1 MVFAVAV
8 VVPSISGAQED
19 DEPSGWGNTA
29 ELSLVVTEG
38 NAETQTFGFKNT
50 LRRTWDSARLRV
62 RFDGV
67 RSKTADER
75 FLLVNPGIRFPVG
88 GRPVTSDTRVV
99 TPSVEPDVEQYFIE
113 GRFDK
118 NITERFFWNTGAGWD
133 RNNDAGILNRYVLFG
148 GVGNV
153 WFNDDDLSFST
164 TYGLSYTDREEKD
177 PDPNKNDVFGGLRFN
192 SDYAQR
198 LGSVTLFDSD
208 VIVNL
213 SLAEASDYS
222 INMTNAVGIEIT
234 EALALRVSL
243 QFLYENEPA
252 LEDVSLLALVKL
264 IEPVST
270 QEQQG
275 SLFET
280 VSVGGIRLDLGDGKI
295 RKNGLDTIL
304 RTALVIS
311 F

>member
-1 MVFAVAV
+1 
-8 VVPSISGAQED
+8 
-19 DEPSGWGNTA
+19 
-29 ELSLVVTEG
+29 
-38 NAETQTFGFKNT
+38 
-50 LRRTWDSARLRV
+50 
-62 RFDGV
+62 
-67 RSKTADER
+67 
-75 FLLVNPGIRFPVG
+75 
-88 GRPVTSDTRVV
+88 
-99 TPSVEPDVEQYFIE
+99 
-113 GRFDK
+113 
-118 NITERFFWNTGAGWD
+118 
-133 RNNDAGILNRYVLFG
+133 
-148 GVGNV
+148 
-153 WFNDDDLSFST
+153 
-164 TYGLSYTDREEKD
+164 
-177 PDPNKNDVFGGLRFN
+177 
-192 SDYAQR
+192 
-198 LGSVTLFDSD
+198 
-208 VIVNL
+208 
-213 SLAEASDYS
+213 
-222 INMTNAVGIEIT
+222 MTNAVGIEIT